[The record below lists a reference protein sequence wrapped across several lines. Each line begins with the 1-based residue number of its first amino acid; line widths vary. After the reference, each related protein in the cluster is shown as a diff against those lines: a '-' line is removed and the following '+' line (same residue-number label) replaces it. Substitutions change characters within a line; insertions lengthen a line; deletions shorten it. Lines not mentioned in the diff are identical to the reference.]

1 MDYNRAIAKEN
12 ITNEKLFF
20 TSLPLFTT
28 LLAKGG
34 RTLFWLI
41 IAGTRTFNDYAMLR
55 AYCDMKLSRKIAEG
69 EQIEIVS
76 GACPTGADY
85 LGEKYAAERGFSVR
99 LFPADWQQYGRR
111 AGAVRNRQMAQYG
124 NALIAFWDG
133 KSKGTKIMID
143 EARAAG
149 IIVCVKTYTA

>member
-1 MDYNRAIAKEN
+1 MFR
-12 ITNEKLFF
+12 
-20 TSLPLFTT
+20 
-28 LLAKGG
+28 
-34 RTLFWLI
+34 LI
-41 IAGTRTFNDYAMLR
+41 IAGTRTFNDYELLR
-55 AYCDMKLSRKIAEG
+55 AYCDMKLSRKITEG

-76 GACPTGADY
+76 GACPSGADY

-149 IIVCVKTYTA
+149 IIVCIKQYIA

>member
-1 MDYNRAIAKEN
+1 MFR
-12 ITNEKLFF
+12 
-20 TSLPLFTT
+20 
-28 LLAKGG
+28 
-34 RTLFWLI
+34 LI
-41 IAGTRTFNDYAMLR
+41 IAGTRTFNDYELLR
-55 AYCDMKLSRKIAEG
+55 AYCDMKLSRKITEG

-76 GACPTGADY
+76 GACPSGADY

-149 IIVCVKTYTA
+149 IIVCIKQYTA

>member
-1 MDYNRAIAKEN
+1 MFR
-12 ITNEKLFF
+12 
-20 TSLPLFTT
+20 
-28 LLAKGG
+28 
-34 RTLFWLI
+34 LI
-41 IAGTRTFNDYAMLR
+41 IAGTRTFNDYELLR
-55 AYCDMKLSRKIAEG
+55 AYCDMKLSRKIREG

-76 GACPTGADY
+76 GACPSGADY

-149 IIVCVKTYTA
+149 IIVCVKQYTA

>member
-1 MDYNRAIAKEN
+1 MFR
-12 ITNEKLFF
+12 
-20 TSLPLFTT
+20 
-28 LLAKGG
+28 
-34 RTLFWLI
+34 LI

-55 AYCDMKLSRKIAEG
+55 AYCDMKLSLKIAEG

-124 NALIAFWDG
+124 NALIVFWDG

>member
-34 RTLFWLI
+34 RTLFRLI
-41 IAGTRTFNDYAMLR
+41 IAGTRTFNDYELLR
-55 AYCDMKLSRKIAEG
+55 AYCDMKLSRKITEG

-76 GACPTGADY
+76 GACPSGADY

-149 IIVCVKTYTA
+149 IIVCIKQYTA

>member
-1 MDYNRAIAKEN
+1 MFR
-12 ITNEKLFF
+12 
-20 TSLPLFTT
+20 
-28 LLAKGG
+28 
-34 RTLFWLI
+34 LI
-41 IAGTRTFNDYAMLR
+41 IAGTRTFNDYELLR
-55 AYCDMKLSRKIAEG
+55 AYCDMKLSRKIREG

-76 GACPTGADY
+76 GACPSGADY

-111 AGAVRNRQMAQYG
+111 TDEVRNRQMAQYG

-149 IIVCVKTYTA
+149 IIVCVKQYTA